1 MTCRPIRIALPI
13 IAVLSS
19 ACGGGEEGEGPKSF
33 DDPAGYSL
41 EVPGGWSLSD
51 RTDGDGLIRADVN
64 REDDMGIQVRL
75 LPLSPSGFD
84 AMTASLLNG
93 YREDMSGHWG
103 GSVAETGRITPEV
116 GERALTVRLRA
127 SRDDEGVW
135 YLQESFVSSG
145 DMLVVLQGGC
155 PWAKREL
162 ARPAFDAMVESI
174 SFP

>member
-1 MTCRPIRIALPI
+1 MTSRLIRIPPLI
-13 IAVLSS
+13 IAVLAS
-19 ACGGGEEGEGPKSF
+19 ACGGGEEGESPKRF

-41 EVPGGWSLSD
+41 EVPEGWSLSP
-51 RTDGDGLIRADVN
+51 RTTGDGLIRADITGG
-64 REDDMGIQVRL
+64 DGTGIQVRL
-75 LPLSPSGFD
+75 MPLSQSGFD
-84 AMTASLLNG
+84 AAVSRLLRD
-93 YREDMSGHWG
+93 YIRDMSGHWG
-103 GSVAETGRITPEV
+103 GNVVETGRITPEV

-127 SRDDEGVW
+127 SRDDGSVW

-155 PWAKREL
+155 AWTERGL

>member
-1 MTCRPIRIALPI
+1 MTCRPLRIAPLI
-13 IAVLSS
+13 IAVLAS
-19 ACGGGEEGEGPKSF
+19 ACGRGKEGSAATF

-41 EVPGGWSLSD
+41 EVPEGWTLSD
-51 RTDGDGLIRADVN
+51 RTAGDGLIRADIT
-64 REDDMGIQVRL
+64 RGDSIGIQVRL
-75 LPLSPSGFD
+75 RLLIPSGFD
-84 AMTASLLNG
+84 SAVSRLLRD
-93 YREDMSGHWG
+93 YVQDMSGHWG
-103 GSVAETGRITPEV
+103 GHVAETGRIIPEV

-127 SRDDEGVW
+127 TRDDGSIW

-155 PWAKREL
+155 AWTERGL